1 MQELEIRFYPRE
13 EIAAVLSINLKDS
26 KHFKRN
32 LENKLSKLGYSF
44 RYIDRQGV
52 EILSL
57 PEKPEVRLKELTM
70 RFLGQ
75 DVQIDAIPFACF
87 VAAFAEVEG
96 FACMPWRER
105 TEVLSEEYGYR
116 IEEDTLRNWCSRL
129 VQKGIMVKGGETSA
143 WKTTRINDKKI
154 QEPVQE
160 KEAERMSCYKTRRT
174 ELVAANYK
182 QYLSQGMAPSDA
194 NGKAWDE
201 AYKTLWTEYGCC
213 YYNCESW
220 TFTAYAEEHDD
231 LLQEIYELARMLAPT
246 APPPKEPSSKLPQ
259 SCVGFT
265 F

>member
-1 MQELEIRFYPRE
+1 MP
-13 EIAAVLSINLKDS
+13 VNLKDS

-32 LENKLSKLGYSF
+32 VENKLSKLGYGF

-57 PEKPEVRLKELTM
+57 PEKPEVRLKELII

-105 TEVLSEEYGYR
+105 TEVLFEEYGYR

-143 WKTTRINDKKI
+143 WKTTWFNGNKI

-160 KEAERMSCYKTRRT
+160 KEAERMSRYKTRRA
-174 ELVAANYK
+174 ELIAANYK
-182 QYLSQGMAPSDA
+182 QYLSQGMAPPDA

-201 AYKTLWTEYGCC
+201 AYKTLWAEYGCC
-213 YYNCESW
+213 YYICERW
-220 TFTAYAEEHDD
+220 TFTAYAEENDN
-231 LLQEIYELARMLAPT
+231 LLQEIYALARMLAPT
-246 APPPKEPSSKLPQ
+246 APPPIEPSAKPLQ
-259 SCVGFT
+259 SCNDFVF
-265 F
+265 